1 MKKQIKAFHAAF
13 VKEAEDL
20 MQRVIIFTDLDGTLL
35 DQAYSFHDALPA
47 LGLIR
52 ERAIPLVICSS
63 KTRAEIEHYRK
74 RLDNRHPFI
83 SENGGGIFMPK
94 GYFDPGL
101 IALAGSASEDECY
114 HIIRL
119 GARYS
124 DLREALRQLKDKGFS
139 IRGFGD
145 MNTEELADAT
155 GLSLDEAG
163 MAQRRDFDE
172 PFLFNGDE
180 DASRG
185 LFSGIKGMG
194 FNFTQGSFYH
204 ILGDSDKGR
213 AVSILIGLY
222 QKAYGTVKSIA
233 IGDSPND
240 FPMLEATD
248 VAVLVRRA
256 DGRHAEG
263 HNIPNIIL
271 QEGIGPLGWNKALL
285 KIITEIA

>member
-1 MKKQIKAFHAAF
+1 MR
-13 VKEAEDL
+13 
-20 MQRVIIFTDLDGTLL
+20 RVIIFTDLDGTLL
-35 DQAYSFHDALPA
+35 DSAYSFHDALPA
-47 LGLIR
+47 LEFIR
-52 ERAIPLVICSS
+52 EHAVPLVICSS

-74 RLDNRHPFI
+74 KLDNRHPFI
-83 SENGGGIFMPK
+83 SENGGGIFIPK

-101 IALAGSASEDECY
+101 IAFAGNVSEDEDY
-114 HIIRL
+114 HIIGL

-124 DLREALRQLKDKGFS
+124 DLREALRQLKNKGFY

-145 MNTEELADAT
+145 MDVEELADVT
-155 GLSLDEAG
+155 GLPPDEAK

-172 PFLFNGDE
+172 PFLFDGDE
-180 DASRG
+180 SASRE
-185 LFSGIKGMG
+185 LFSGIKRMG

-222 QKAYGTVKSIA
+222 RKIYSAVGSIA

-240 FPMLEATD
+240 FPMLEAAD
-248 VAVLVRRA
+248 VAVLVQRT
-256 DGRHAEG
+256 DGKHAAG

-271 QEGIGPLGWNKALL
+271 QEGIGPVGWGRAVL
-285 KIITEIA
+285 KILTAGT

>member
-1 MKKQIKAFHAAF
+1 MRHI
-13 VKEAEDL
+13 
-20 MQRVIIFTDLDGTLL
+20 IIFTDLDGTLL
-35 DQAYSFHDALPA
+35 DSAYSFHDALPA
-47 LGLIR
+47 LEFIR
-52 ERAIPLVICSS
+52 EHAVPLVICSS

-74 RLDNRHPFI
+74 KLDNRHPFI
-83 SENGGGIFMPK
+83 SENGGGIFIPK

-101 IALAGSASEDECY
+101 IAFAGSVSEDEDY
-114 HIIRL
+114 HIIGL

-124 DLREALRQLKDKGFS
+124 DLRRALRQLKNKGFY

-145 MNTEELADAT
+145 MSVEELADVT
-155 GLSLDEAG
+155 GLSPDEAK

-172 PFLFNGDE
+172 PFLFDGDE
-180 DASRG
+180 SASRE
-185 LFSGIKGMG
+185 LFSGIKRMG

-222 QKAYGTVKSIA
+222 RKIYSAVGSIA

-240 FPMLEATD
+240 FPMLEAAD
-248 VAVLVRRA
+248 VAVLVQRT
-256 DGRHAEG
+256 DGKHAAG

-271 QEGIGPLGWNKALL
+271 QEGIGPVGWGRAVL
-285 KIITEIA
+285 KILTAGT